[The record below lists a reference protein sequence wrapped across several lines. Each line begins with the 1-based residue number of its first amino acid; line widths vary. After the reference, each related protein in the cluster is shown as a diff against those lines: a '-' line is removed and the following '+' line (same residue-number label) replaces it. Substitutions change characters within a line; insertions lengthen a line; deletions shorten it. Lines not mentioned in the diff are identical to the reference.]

1 MNNIIYL
8 KKDPILVELENS
20 VDKDSVK
27 KMIAFKYFN
36 NNLKLLDDYLNININ
51 NDNDGIKTKKNL
63 IEPTSQLEFS
73 F

>member
-20 VDKDSVK
+20 VDRDSVK

-36 NNLKLLDDYLNININ
+36 NNLKLLDDYLNIN
-51 NDNDGIKTKKNL
+51 NDNDGIKSKKNL
-63 IEPTSQLEFS
+63 IEPISQLEFS

>member
-8 KKDPILVELENS
+8 KKDPILTELDNS
-20 VDKDSVK
+20 VDKNSAK

-36 NNLKLLDDYLNININ
+36 NNLEQLNNYLENTKHNSANKL
-51 NDNDGIKTKKNL
+51 KQKF
-63 IEPTSQLEFS
+63 IEPRSQLEFS

>member
-20 VDKDSVK
+20 VDRDSVK

-36 NNLKLLDDYLNININ
+36 NNLKLLDDYLNIN

-63 IEPTSQLEFS
+63 IEPTSQLEFL

>member
-20 VDKDSVK
+20 VDRDSVK

-36 NNLKLLDDYLNININ
+36 NNLKLLDDYLNIN
-51 NDNDGIKTKKNL
+51 NDNDGINTKKNL

>member
-20 VDKDSVK
+20 VDRDSVK

-36 NNLKLLDDYLNININ
+36 NNLKLLDDYLNIN

>member
-20 VDKDSVK
+20 VDRDSVK

-36 NNLKLLDDYLNININ
+36 NNLKLLDDYLNIN
-51 NDNDGIKTKKNL
+51 NDNDEIKTKKNL

>member
-36 NNLKLLDDYLNININ
+36 NNLKLLDDYLNIN
-51 NDNDGIKTKKNL
+51 NDNDGIKSKKNI
-63 IEPTSQLEFS
+63 IEPISQLEFS

>member
-36 NNLKLLDDYLNININ
+36 NNLKLLDDYLNIN
-51 NDNDGIKTKKNL
+51 NDNDGINTKKNL

>member
-36 NNLKLLDDYLNININ
+36 NNLKLLDDYLNIN
-51 NDNDGIKTKKNL
+51 NDNDGIKSKKNL
-63 IEPTSQLEFS
+63 IEPISQLEFS

>member
-36 NNLKLLDDYLNININ
+36 NNLKLLDDYLNINN
-51 NDNDGIKTKKNL
+51 DNDNDGIKTKKNL
-63 IEPTSQLEFS
+63 IEPTSQLEFL

>member
-36 NNLKLLDDYLNININ
+36 NNLKLLDDYLNINN
-51 NDNDGIKTKKNL
+51 DNDNDGIKTKKNL

>member
-36 NNLKLLDDYLNININ
+36 NNLKLLDDYLNIN

-63 IEPTSQLEFS
+63 IEPTTQLEFL

>member
-36 NNLKLLDDYLNININ
+36 NNLKLLDDYLNIN
-51 NDNDGIKTKKNL
+51 NDNDGIKSKKNL

>member
-20 VDKDSVK
+20 VDRDSVK

-36 NNLKLLDDYLNININ
+36 NNLKLLDDYLNIN
-51 NDNDGIKTKKNL
+51 NDNDEIKTKKNL
-63 IEPTSQLEFS
+63 IEPTSQLEFL

>member
-36 NNLKLLDDYLNININ
+36 NNLKLLDDYLNIN

>member
-8 KKDPILVELENS
+8 KKDPILAELENC
-20 VDKDSVK
+20 VDRDSVK

-36 NNLKLLDDYLNININ
+36 NNLKLLDEYLNIN
-51 NDNDGIKTKKNL
+51 NDNDGINTKKNL